1 MEPVNPDG
9 PITSVTI
16 GPWSPIPLIVA
27 SVAVVLAVGLV
38 SYFAVYI
45 IRKRR
50 LAKQAQQSQIR
61 VVWGG
66 Q

>member
-16 GPWSPIPLIVA
+16 GAWSPIPLIVT
-27 SVAVVLAVGLV
+27 SVAVVLAVGLL

-50 LAKQAQQSQIR
+50 LVKQAQQSQIR